1 MICLNQKNNHLG
13 ERSVFLKRVPLTPG
27 KSKILSLISIALLV
41 GIDQI
46 IKYFVDL
53 YLRPVGSTLVIPGVL
68 QLSYYEND
76 GAMMGMLSGK
86 IALMT
91 AFAVVCLI
99 AVCYILYSG
108 KLGYGIDFWCV
119 VFVTAGGVGN
129 LIDRVFRG
137 YVIDYIEV
145 LFVDFYI
152 FNFADCLV
160 TCAAIAI
167 IISQLYQLIRDS
179 RKNKEEAIND

>member
-1 MICLNQKNNHLG
+1 MKN
-13 ERSVFLKRVPLTPG
+13 KKLTPF
-27 KSKILSLISIALLV
+27 KIKALSLISIVLLV
-41 GIDQI
+41 GADQL
-46 IKYFVDL
+46 IKYFIDL
-53 YLRPVGSTLVIPGVL
+53 FLKPVGSITVIPKVL

-76 GAMMGMLSGK
+76 GAMMGMMSGK
-86 IALMT
+86 TTVMT
-91 AFAVVCLI
+91 VFAVLCLLL
-99 AVCYILYSG
+99 VCYILYSG

-119 VFVTAGGVGN
+119 VFVAAGGIGN

-160 TCAAIAI
+160 TCAAVAI
-167 IISQLYQLIRDS
+167 IISQIYQFTKES
-179 RKNKEEAIND
+179 KKNKKKEKNTDD

>member
-1 MICLNQKNNHLG
+1 MKN
-13 ERSVFLKRVPLTPG
+13 KKLTPF
-27 KSKILSLISIALLV
+27 KTKALSLISIVLLV
-41 GIDQI
+41 GADQL
-46 IKYFVDL
+46 IKYFIDL
-53 YLRPVGSTLVIPGVL
+53 FLKPVGSITVIPKVL

-76 GAMMGMLSGK
+76 GAMMGMMSGK
-86 IALMT
+86 TTVMT
-91 AFAVVCLI
+91 VFAVLCLLL
-99 AVCYILYSG
+99 VCYILYSG

-119 VFVTAGGVGN
+119 VFVAAGGIGN

-160 TCAAIAI
+160 TCAAVAI
-167 IISQLYQLIRDS
+167 IISQIYQFTKES
-179 RKNKEEAIND
+179 KKNKRKEKNTDD

>member
-1 MICLNQKNNHLG
+1 MKN
-13 ERSVFLKRVPLTPG
+13 KMLTPF
-27 KSKILSLISIALLV
+27 KIKALSLISIVLLV
-41 GIDQI
+41 GADQL
-46 IKYFVDL
+46 IKYFIDL
-53 YLRPVGSTLVIPGVL
+53 FLKPVGSVTVIPKIL

-76 GAMMGMLSGK
+76 GAMMGMMSGK
-86 IALMT
+86 TTVMT
-91 AFAVVCLI
+91 VFAVLCLLL
-99 AVCYILYSG
+99 VCYILYSG

-119 VFVTAGGVGN
+119 VFVAAGGIGN

-160 TCAAIAI
+160 TCAAVAI
-167 IISQLYQLIRDS
+167 IISQIYQFTKES
-179 RKNKEEAIND
+179 KKNKRKEKNTDD

>member
-1 MICLNQKNNHLG
+1 MKN
-13 ERSVFLKRVPLTPG
+13 KKLTPF
-27 KSKILSLISIALLV
+27 KIKALSLISIVLLV
-41 GIDQI
+41 GADQL
-46 IKYFVDL
+46 IKYFIDL
-53 YLRPVGSTLVIPGVL
+53 FLKPVGSVTVIPKVL

-76 GAMMGMLSGK
+76 GAMMGMMSGK
-86 IALMT
+86 TTVMT
-91 AFAVVCLI
+91 VFAVLCLLL
-99 AVCYILYSG
+99 VCYILYSG

-119 VFVTAGGVGN
+119 VFVAAGGIGN

-160 TCAAIAI
+160 TCAAVAI
-167 IISQLYQLIRDS
+167 IISQIYQFTKES
-179 RKNKEEAIND
+179 KKNKRKEKNTDD